1 MTVGRLC
8 RRSPFTAY
16 ESESLTVAAQRMRE
30 AHVGFLVVIRP
41 QHLRVVGVITDRDI
55 VTAVVAQ
62 GASPSDF
69 TVGDVMTRE
78 PLLIEES
85 QSPVSALG
93 LMREAGV
100 RRVPVV
106 ADGQLVG
113 VLSVDDLLGSLAQ
126 QLSDVVQ
133 VIRTELTAERSA
145 RP

>member
-1 MTVGRLC
+1 MTVARLC
-8 RRSPFTAY
+8 RRSPLTAY
-16 ESESLTVAAQRMRE
+16 ESESLPVAAQRMRE
-30 AHVGFLVVIRP
+30 THVGFLVVIRP
-41 QHLRVVGVITDRDI
+41 QQQRVVGVITDRDI

-62 GASPSDF
+62 GASPSEF
-69 TVGDVMTRE
+69 TVGDVMTRN

-106 ADGQLVG
+106 AEGQLVG

>member
-1 MTVGRLC
+1 MTVGKLC
-8 RRSPFTAY
+8 RRAPFMAY

-30 AHVGFLVVIRP
+30 THVGFLVVIRALP
-41 QHLRVVGVITDRDI
+41 ERVVGVITDRDI
-55 VTAVVAQ
+55 VTAVVAR
-62 GASPSDF
+62 GVGPSEF
-69 TVGDVMTRE
+69 TVGDVMTRD

-85 QSPVSALG
+85 QSPVSAVG

-106 ADGQLVG
+106 ADGRLVG

-133 VIRTELTAERSA
+133 VIRTELAAERSA
-145 RP
+145 RS